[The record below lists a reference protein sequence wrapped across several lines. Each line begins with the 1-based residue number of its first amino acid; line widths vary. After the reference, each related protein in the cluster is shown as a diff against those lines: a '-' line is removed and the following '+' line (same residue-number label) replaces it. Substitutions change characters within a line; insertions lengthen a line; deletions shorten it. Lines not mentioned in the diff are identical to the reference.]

1 MKRFLTCALCFV
13 SLPAVATVTL
23 WYEQDGACP
32 GLYRSKPATACNAT
46 AVSHLTVTP
55 ADDTTFTGFFLDNK
69 MLVNANGDI
78 TSNALN
84 ILLDANLSGP
94 VEIPQTYMCPD
105 GTTETGYGECE
116 SSASMITVKL
126 DTRGGS
132 MSKTSQFKAVQGA
145 RLSSYVPDRS
155 SFDGAIF
162 AGWAKEGQPDSSASR
177 NAAVNAPAGSTV
189 TYRAVYTC
197 PGDYYMN
204 DYNVCVSDGEDY
216 FDTQGRSVSPDQ
228 LQCWRL
234 ENGVYVNYCHWKVKI
249 TFHNNNQGFSL
260 TSGTQNNNM
269 VLRCY
274 GGRGCDS
281 NSLCATNS
289 SYGKCTHLYVPKAND
304 YWFRGYFWPPKQ
316 LEELIVDANDLEHG
330 AYNNFYPKTM
340 MGDTMSITGHAVVVV
355 EPYTPVELSCD
366 GNWVPNT
373 TDPNKYCN
381 GTLVDNVEWPIDVYG
396 GWARKCAQSTTQNPF
411 SCQEVIGT
419 AYYNTEGFYKGL
431 VKYNTSCAA
440 GYTMTGGN
448 NTYYPQCTKESGTL
462 GITYNFVDQYGLAV
476 TGCGVSSAT
485 CEVHDTYYLPY
496 QTICG
501 SNNTLK
507 YLETYAGF
515 YTPSHGITCSSNVFG
530 NVEPRT
536 VTGYVCRYS
545 CELGQTVP
553 NGTCVQAYR
562 SGGTVNGNEYVSNI
576 YEGCN
581 AITCRSGYKITLTGN
596 GIECIQQGQ
605 SMGLRTGFVVDEN
618 LSAAGN

>member
-13 SLPAVATVTL
+13 SLPAVAVTL
-23 WYEQDGACP
+23 YYEQDGACP
-32 GLYRSKPATACNAT
+32 GLYTYQPSLGCPTSG
-46 AVSHLTVTP
+46 VSRLNVTP
-55 ADDTTFTGFFLDNK
+55 ISNTVFNGYFIDNQKIVNADGTFTND
-69 MLVNANGDI
+69 
-78 TSNALN
+78 ALS
-84 ILLDANLSGP
+84 ILRGANLVSGT
-94 VEIPQTYMCPD
+94 EFPQTYTCSN
-105 GTTETGYGECE
+105 GVTETGYGECQ
-116 SSASMITVKL
+116 SNTPLVTVKL

-132 MSKTSQFKAVQGA
+132 MSAPAQVKVAHGGTLTA
-145 RLSSYVPDRS
+145 YVPDRS

-162 AGWAKEGQPDSSASR
+162 VGWAKSGQPDSSAAK
-177 NAAVNAPAGSTV
+177 NAVVNDTVGTTV
-189 TYRAVYTC
+189 TYRAIYNC
-197 PGDYYMN
+197 PYGYYMN
-204 DYNVCVSDGEDY
+204 AHNVCVSDGDDY
-216 FDTQGRSVSPDQ
+216 FDTQGRSISPNQ

-249 TFHNNNQGFSL
+249 TFHNNNQGFSVL
-260 TSGTQNNNM
+260 HTTNPKNYGDENDGM

-289 SYGKCTHLYVPKAND
+289 SYGKCTHLYVPKANE

-355 EPYTPVELSCD
+355 EPYDPVELSCD
-366 GNWVPNT
+366 GNWVPNA

-440 GYTMTGGN
+440 GYTMTSGN
-448 NTYYPQCTKESGTL
+448 NTYYPQCTKESGIL

-515 YTPSHGITCSSNVFG
+515 YTPSHGVTCSSNVFG
-530 NVEPRT
+530 NEPRV

-596 GIECIQQGQ
+596 GIECIQQ
-605 SMGLRTGFVVDEN
+605 
-618 LSAAGN
+618 

>member
-13 SLPAVATVTL
+13 SLPAVAVTL
-23 WYEQDGACP
+23 WYEKDGECP
-32 GLYRSKPATACNAT
+32 GLYRSKPATACNASS
-46 AVSHLTVTP
+46 VSHLTVTP
-55 ADDTTFTGFFLDNK
+55 AENTTFTGFY
-69 MLVNANGDI
+69 VNGQMIVDANGNVTSKALDI
-78 TSNALN
+78 LRN
-84 ILLDANLSGP
+84 ANLSSNY
-94 VEIPQTYMCPD
+94 EIPQTYTCPD
-105 GTTETGYGECE
+105 GSTETGYGECE

-132 MSKTSQFKAVQGA
+132 MSNSPQFKVFNGS
-145 RLSSYVPDRS
+145 RLTAYVPDRS

-162 AGWAKEGQPDSSASR
+162 AGWVKEGTNQSPNK
-177 NAAVNAPAGSTV
+177 NAVVSAPAGSTV

-197 PGDYYMN
+197 PDDYYMN
-204 DYNVCVSDGEDY
+204 DYNVCVSDGDDY
-216 FDTQGRSVSPDQ
+216 YDTQGRSISPNQ

-249 TFHNNNQGFSL
+249 TFHNNTQGFSL
-260 TSGTQNNNM
+260 TSGNLGAQNDNM
-269 VLRCY
+269 VLQCY

-340 MGDTMSITGHAVVVV
+340 MGDTMSITKHAVTVMSG
-355 EPYTPVELSCD
+355 YPVPLTCQGS
-366 GNWVPNT
+366 GNCNT
-373 TDPNKYCN
+373 LESCN
-381 GTLVDNVEWPIDVYG
+381 GLCVDENEWPIDVYG

-440 GYTMTGGN
+440 GYTMTSGN

-476 TGCGVSSAT
+476 TGCVVPSAT

-515 YTPSHGITCSSNVFG
+515 YTPSHGVTCSSNVFG
-530 NVEPRT
+530 NEPRV

-596 GIECIQQGQ
+596 GIECIQQ
-605 SMGLRTGFVVDEN
+605 
-618 LSAAGN
+618 